1 MKTFSNFVNGKKV
14 PALSGKTV
22 EIINPST
29 GRVYAT
35 APDSAGP
42 DVEMAMK
49 AAADAFPGW
58 RDSTPSQRQRARIY
72 VRDDL
77 LHSP

>member
-1 MKTFSNFVNGKKV
+1 MKTFSNFINGKKV

-29 GRVYAT
+29 GKVYAT

-49 AAADAFPGW
+49 AAVFSRRP
-58 RDSTPSQRQRARIY
+58 RRIP
-72 VRDDL
+72 VEKKNIL
-77 LHSP
+77 ETFI